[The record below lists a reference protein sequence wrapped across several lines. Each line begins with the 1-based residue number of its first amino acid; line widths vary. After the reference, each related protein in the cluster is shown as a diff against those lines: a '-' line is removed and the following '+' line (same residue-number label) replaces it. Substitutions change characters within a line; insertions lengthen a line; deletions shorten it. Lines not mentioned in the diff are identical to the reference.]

1 LEESEQ
7 LPDDGLEGEAE
18 AEAHHEHLP
27 VKEDIP
33 GIRLREDIL
42 IRFEKVKLHGRQNI
56 VVVVEEGFVHR
67 RIHRAKPESVPH
79 IRRNVFD

>member
-33 GIRLREDIL
+33 GIRLRD
-42 IRFEKVKLHGRQNI
+42 I